1 MDLLVLEEKI
11 NIGEREIKNRKITNL
26 LYEGL
31 DGEQDGLCGEYF
43 DDGEYFG
50 DGPCVEQPGDEGE

>member
-1 MDLLVLEEKI
+1 MMDLLVLKRIEGKKWLKI
-11 NIGEREIKNRKITNL
+11 KDKKKNL

-31 DGEQDGLCGEYF
+31 DGEYDGLCGEYF

-50 DGPCVEQPGDEGE
+50 DGPCVE

>member
-1 MDLLVLEEKI
+1 MKRKLIKKRKEK
-11 NIGEREIKNRKITNL
+11 NL

-31 DGEQDGLCGEYF
+31 DGEYDGLWGEYF

-50 DGPCVEQPGDEGE
+50 DGPWVE